1 MPATRGG
8 AGDGWGGLTG
18 GFWSFSF
25 VSVVTLERGN
35 DQNRNRRKK
44 KNLFFLIKKTS
55 SFVENY
61 NLSLINSMFSVI
73 KSFNNLDDADNI
85 TMLPLA
91 LNFVIF

>member
-1 MPATRGG
+1 MGWVDRRLLVVLFRQRGEAG
-8 AGDGWGGLTG
+8 ASRRRSHAGAW
-18 GFWSFSF
+18 
-25 VSVVTLERGN
+25 ERSK
-35 DQNRNRRKK
+35 QEQKK
-44 KNLFFLIKKTS
+44 KEEFIFLDKKPS

-61 NLSLINSMFSVI
+61 NLSLMNSMFSVI

>member
-1 MPATRGG
+1 MGWVDRRLLVILFRQRGDAG
-8 AGDGWGGLTG
+8 AW
-18 GFWSFSF
+18 
-25 VSVVTLERGN
+25 ERPK
-35 DQNRNRRKK
+35 QEQKK
-44 KNLFFLIKKTS
+44 KEEFIFLIKKTS

-85 TMLPLA
+85 IMLPLA